1 MVEACL
7 AIDIGGTKVGVG
19 VVTRDGD
26 IAARRVTS
34 SVDPAPADGED
45 LFDRVHSL
53 IAPVVSEASAADDDL
68 RIECVGVGSGG
79 PMAPLGEAV
88 SPLNIRVWR
97 DFPLRSRLA
106 SSCLGICTDVHID
119 NDAKALALAEG
130 WLGAARGSRNF
141 MAMVVSTGVGGGVV
155 LDGRLLDGRLG
166 NAGHIGHLVVNPEG
180 REHAGIL
187 GTVEGE
193 ASDDADAF
201 EKVDGDVT
209 SRPRTS
215 QSIPWEPAPWTRRGA
230 SGADQRTPE
239 LAALVQEI
247 GDRPGWSSGNALS
260 LRISGP
266 G

>member
-7 AIDIGGTKVGVG
+7 AIDIGGTKVEVG

-193 ASDDADAF
+193 GDRSLGVTLEVNDVESEVA
-201 EKVDGDVT
+201 DGDGVT
-209 SRPRTS
+209 VGEDAVRGDR
-215 QSIPWEPAPWTRRGA
+215 QWLGVQGVRRGRRA
-230 SGADQRTPE
+230 
-239 LAALVQEI
+239 
-247 GDRPGWSSGNALS
+247 
-260 LRISGP
+260 GP
-266 G
+266 